1 MIISNIVKA
10 PLVLFA
16 IFGAG
21 LPIPTPAQT
30 PGDLARGQK
39 LYEGHCSLCHGQTG
53 GGGKG
58 PNLAQ
63 PTLRHAPTV
72 ERLAE
77 VIKQG
82 LPGTEM
88 PGAWELTNREAMQ
101 VALYVRSLGRTEIV
115 KLPGD
120 PARGRT
126 LYQSKGC
133 ASCHI
138 VQGAGS
144 SLGPELTDVGARRS
158 PDYLRRTVLQP
169 ASTVPEAFLVV
180 RVTTRDGKIIRGM
193 RVNEDTFTIQVRD
206 AANHI
211 YSFRKSALLNLEKQ
225 SNQSL
230 MPSFEAALTP
240 AELDDLIAYL
250 AALRGQS

>member
-1 MIISNIVKA
+1 VKA
-10 PLVLFA
+10 PAVLFA
-16 IFGAG
+16 ILGAG
-21 LPIPTPAQT
+21 LAIQTRAQT
-30 PGDLARGQK
+30 PGDLGRGEK
-39 LYEGHCSLCHGQTG
+39 LYQSHCSLCHGQTG

-77 VIKQG
+77 VIKEG

-88 PGAWELTNREAMQ
+88 PGAWQLTNREAMQ
-101 VALYVRSLGRTEIV
+101 VAQYVRSLGRTEIV

-120 PARGRT
+120 PARGQA
-126 LYQSKGC
+126 LYESKGC

-138 VQGAGS
+138 VHGEGS

-158 PDYLRRTVLQP
+158 ADFLRQAVIQP
-169 ASTVPEAFLVV
+169 AALVPEAFLVV
-180 RVTTRDGKIIRGM
+180 RVTTREGKIIRGM
-193 RVNEDTFTIQVRD
+193 RVNEDTFTIQLRD
-206 AANHI
+206 AGNHL
-211 YSFRKSALLNLEKQ
+211 YSFRKSSLSNVEKQ
-225 SNQSL
+225 FNQSL
-230 MPSFEAALTP
+230 MPSFEAALTA